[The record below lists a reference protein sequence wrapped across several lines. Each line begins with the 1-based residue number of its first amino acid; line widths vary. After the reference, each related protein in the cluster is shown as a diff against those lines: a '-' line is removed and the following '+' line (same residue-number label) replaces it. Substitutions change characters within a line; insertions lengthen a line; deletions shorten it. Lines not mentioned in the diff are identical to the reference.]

1 MTHEHSMTLF
11 YDSSASGYARILF
24 AFIAFYF
31 MTSSPTM
38 ASTFYLLSGLLD
50 AFDGHA
56 ARALNQGTKF
66 GAMLDMLTDR
76 CATMCL
82 LVNLS
87 LLYPAYTLLFQLSMS
102 LDISSHWMHLHSS
115 IMKGSDSHKSIDL
128 SGNPVLRLYYTSRPV
143 LFLMCAGNELFYC
156 TLYLLH
162 FAEGPAG
169 QTVYVGGK
177 WRPCEFIHEATV
189 TDTGRNTLHMKTKSF
204 QTHDPGTGGITRLAG
219 ADIKMTGFPYLQC
232 RMNGK
237 PVTWHIYHYHLMA
250 MDFMRTPTRAAMTQ
264 LPSACKSRI

>member
-1 MTHEHSMTLF
+1 MAEENIFLF
-11 YDSSASGYARILF
+11 VPNLIGYARILF
-24 AFIAFYF
+24 AFVAFYF
-31 MTSSPTM
+31 MPTSPLV

-87 LLYPAYTLLFQLSMS
+87 LLYPSCTLLFQLSMS
-102 LDISSHWMHLHSS
+102 LDIASHWLHLHSS
-115 IMKGSDSHKSIDL
+115 TLKGSDSHKTIDL

-156 TLYLLH
+156 MLYLLH
-162 FAEGPAG
+162 FTEGPAG
-169 QTVYVGGK
+169 GRLGSMGLFRLILWISCPVSLLKSG
-177 WRPCEFIHEATV
+177 ISLLHLV
-189 TDTGRNTLHMKTKSF
+189 TASCN
-204 QTHDPGTGGITRLAG
+204 
-219 ADIKMTGFPYLQC
+219 
-232 RMNGK
+232 
-237 PVTWHIYHYHLMA
+237 MA
-250 MDFMRTPTRAAMTQ
+250 ALDRAERA
-264 LPSACKSRI
+264 KKK

>member
-1 MTHEHSMTLF
+1 MAEENIFLF
-11 YDSSASGYARILF
+11 VPNLIGYARILF
-24 AFIAFYF
+24 AFVAFYF
-31 MTSSPTM
+31 MPTSPLV

-87 LLYPAYTLLFQLSMS
+87 LLYPSYTLLFQLSMS
-102 LDISSHWMHLHSS
+102 LDIASHWLHLHSS
-115 IMKGSDSHKSIDL
+115 ILQGSDSHKTIDL

-156 TLYLLH
+156 MLYLLH
-162 FAEGPAG
+162 FTEGPAVALG
-169 QTVYVGGK
+169 AVGIFRLIFWVSCPISLVKSG
-177 WRPCEFIHEATV
+177 ISLLHLV
-189 TDTGRNTLHMKTKSF
+189 TASCN
-204 QTHDPGTGGITRLAG
+204 
-219 ADIKMTGFPYLQC
+219 
-232 RMNGK
+232 
-237 PVTWHIYHYHLMA
+237 MA
-250 MDFMRTPTRAAMTQ
+250 ALDCAERA
-264 LPSACKSRI
+264 KKK